1 MKDNNDNRKDFSEEL
16 KIINDLEEL
25 ILKPVSVFEGDKFLS
40 EGILLKEG
48 NKLSL
53 KLPIRIEKDC
63 LENIIIAT
71 ELGQRTFTTLDV
83 DVRDMKVGEDGVFS
97 NTLCSIRYL
106 KNNIFSSDFTSQF
119 RCFIPTSPS
128 NLNTYRFQLETIRYS
143 DSEKMYS
150 AQCVRI
156 NIEDLQLDVLQI
168 KQKNEGCYVIE
179 AFQDMA
185 FDDFA
190 NYCYAIQQ
198 ALGFVMGYMPGGE
211 IFYFANNKDYYYTNH
226 VRPAMTSLYYPIH
239 TNPYHFIQFQKTSAE
254 NYLNKLNVMSAKC
267 FSKLV
272 SLIYSN
278 ERFSS
283 VVTMMIESE
292 SIRSLLLIP
301 SIYAIILESLSKIV
315 CIQIVEGKNPI
326 KKKEV
331 FQKILKKMEEV
342 IDSYSTEFRSDD
354 DILKLRRRLSELNK
368 PIKNMKQLSNT
379 EKLIQPFEQLAIDL
393 TPEDIAMIEHRNDL
407 LHGNTHL
414 ADSTRTET
422 CDINNYMMYASGK
435 LYTLISSLILK
446 YVGYSG
452 YIINH
457 AKAYEKHCNI
467 TTKED
472 YYKYI

>member
-1 MKDNNDNRKDFSEEL
+1 MEDNNDNRKDFSNEL
-16 KIINDLEEL
+16 EIINDLDEL
-25 ILKPVSVFEGDKFLS
+25 ISKSVSVFEGDKFLS

-63 LENIIIAT
+63 VENVIIET
-71 ELGQRTFTTLDV
+71 ELGQRIFTTLDV

-106 KNNIFSSDFTSQF
+106 KNNIFSPDFISKF
-119 RCFIPTSPS
+119 RCFIPTSHS
-128 NLNTYRFQLETIRYS
+128 KMDTYRFQLETIKYR
-143 DSEKMYS
+143 DSEKIYS

-156 NIEDLQLDVLQI
+156 NIEDLQFDVLQV
-168 KQKNEGCYVIE
+168 KPKHKGYYVIE
-179 AFQDMA
+179 AFQDMP

-198 ALGFVMGYMPGGE
+198 ALGFMMGYMPGGE
-211 IFYFANNKDYYYTNH
+211 IFYFSGNKDYYYTNQ

-239 TNPYHFIQFQKTSAE
+239 TNPYHFIQFRKTSAE
-254 NYLNKLNVMSAKC
+254 NYLNKLKAMSAKC
-267 FSKLV
+267 FSSLV

-315 CIQIVEGKNPI
+315 CVPIVEEKKPI
-326 KKKEV
+326 KKKEL
-331 FQKILKKMEEV
+331 FQEILKEMEEV
-342 IDSYSTEFRSDD
+342 IDSYSTKFESDD
-354 DILKLRRRLSELNK
+354 DILRLRRRLSELNK

-379 EKLIQPFEQLAIDL
+379 EKLIQPFEQLGIEL

-422 CDINNYMMYASGK
+422 
-435 LYTLISSLILK
+435 
-446 YVGYSG
+446 
-452 YIINH
+452 
-457 AKAYEKHCNI
+457 
-467 TTKED
+467 
-472 YYKYI
+472 